1 MATVHQ
7 RAVQQ
12 RAVHQNTGQHKPGHQ
27 MLALGLACATVG
39 LLAACPG
46 PPDTDLVGPRVV
58 QVLPAGPLID
68 TTATFTVTFSETI
81 TSERITEET
90 HHVALAERVEVTEAF
105 ITDIDNPPLIDS
117 RVDDTVP
124 VTLDWSDDELS
135 LTVTPTLALRPG
147 TPYALVISRDV
158 RDTSGNPLV
167 GAAGTRETFVYE
179 ITTDAGPPEV
189 LSTTASGTVPPNVKK
204 LRLTFNQPVQGVS
217 RDTLVLAPSAG
228 GDRPDIEAVLN
239 SADRRQAEIVLA
251 DGGTC
256 ERLIPGQEYRL
267 SIEAGIVDDAGRE
280 MPPQTFTFQS
290 GGACDL
296 VPNQITNVEAFAYDQ
311 TAIILFSSTKAS
323 TTELRFGGSFEQ
335 LDCGGDACPV
345 LGPDARAVVDGRY
358 LHEVQA
364 TGLTLGQ
371 TYAFTVYAEDDLG
384 TRAQASGSFQV
395 VELPDV
401 SLNELLP
408 NPDGDEAAGEFIELF
423 HYGTDASVPLAG
435 WQIQIEDKT
444 PCTFG
449 PDAPE
454 LFPGDYVVV
463 ARGDFDE
470 NAWPNLDPLDIYR
483 ADSASGCT
491 ASALT
496 LSNQVQVVRLL
507 DEAGRPVSV
516 YPGSPDLN
524 PTETHEGESI
534 DRIAPDAPDSA
545 ASFCFADG
553 PPTPGSTNSAVIS
566 GCQQQ

>member
-1 MATVHQ
+1 MHHAYK
-7 RAVQQ
+7 RPA
-12 RAVHQNTGQHKPGHQ
+12 AG
-27 MLALGLACATVG
+27 LALIAAMG
-39 LLAACPG
+39 LLAGCDG
-46 PPDTDLVGPRVV
+46 PPDTDLTGPRVV

-68 TTATFTVTFSETI
+68 TTATFTVTFSEAIAIDRVTD
-81 TSERITEET
+81 ET
-90 HHVALAERVEVTEAF
+90 GHIALSERVEVTEAF
-105 ITDIDNPPLIDS
+105 VSDIDNPPLSDS
-117 RVDDTVP
+117 RADDVVP
-124 VTLDWSDDELS
+124 ITLDWSDDNLS

-167 GAAGTRETFVYE
+167 GATGTRETFVYE

-189 LSTTASGTVPPNVKK
+189 VSTTASGTVPPNIKK
-204 LRLTFNQPVQGVS
+204 LRLRFNQPVQGVG
-217 RDTLVLAPSAG
+217 RDTLVLAPTAG
-228 GDRPDIEAVLN
+228 GDRPDIEAVLV
-239 SADRRQAEIVLA
+239 SADRTEAEIVLA
-251 DGGTC
+251 DVATC
-256 ERLIPGQEYRL
+256 ERLLPGVEYRL

-280 MPPQTFTFQS
+280 MPAQSFTFQA

-296 VPNQITNVEAFAYDQ
+296 LANEITTVEAFAYDE

-323 TTELRFGGSFEQ
+323 TTELRYGASFED

-345 LGPDARAVVDGRY
+345 LGPDARTVVDGRY

-364 TGLTLGQ
+364 TGLALGQ

-395 VELPDV
+395 VELPDIA
-401 SLNELLP
+401 LNELLP
-408 NPDGDEAAGEFIELF
+408 NPDGDEAAGEFIELVN
-423 HYGTDASVPLAG
+423 YGTEGSVRLAG

-444 PCTFG
+444 PCVFG
-449 PDAPE
+449 ADAPE
-454 LFPGDYVVV
+454 LFPGDFVVI
-463 ARGDFDE
+463 ARSDFDE

-507 DEAGRPVSV
+507 DEADRPVSV

-524 PTETHEGESI
+524 PTDTHEGESI
-534 DRIAPDAPDSA
+534 DRIAPEAPDTA
-545 ASFCFADG
+545 TSFCFADG

-566 GCQQQ
+566 GCQQ